1 MVEAAAVLR
10 GSSAAGPGAEPRTLI
25 MAHPGW
31 LPYGLVPLIPPWPVQ
46 GRAGAGGQPSP
57 AVGVPGLTRISVLHF
72 PGRKLGW
79 GIVGLFNPLKPSQLG
94 RLDSGAPASEK

>member
-1 MVEAAAVLR
+1 
-10 GSSAAGPGAEPRTLI
+10 

-31 LPYGLVPLIPPWPVQ
+31 LPHGRMPLIPPWPVQ
-46 GRAGAGGQPSP
+46 GRAGAGGCSSEAAGGQPSP
-57 AVGVPGLTRISVLHF
+57 TVGVPGLTRISVLHF

-79 GIVGLFNPLKPSQLG
+79 GIVGLFNPPKPSQLG